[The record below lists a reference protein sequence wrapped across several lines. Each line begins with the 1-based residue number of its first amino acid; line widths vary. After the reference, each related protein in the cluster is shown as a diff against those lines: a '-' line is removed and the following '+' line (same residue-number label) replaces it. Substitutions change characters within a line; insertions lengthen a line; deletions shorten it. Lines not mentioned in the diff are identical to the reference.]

1 MLGPQSTTFFLL
13 LVVAFAAMIWWL
25 AVAKQVVFRILAACL
40 AFVPAMAFGVAAVNK
55 YYDYYQTWNAAIT
68 DVFGQNTQVPNLPT
82 TASGASARFNSFLGH
97 EIDVAVAAQQG
108 YTFHTTVH
116 GQLSDI
122 TRNVYVYLPPQYFQS
137 AYRDYHF
144 PAIELLHGFPGTPED
159 WITVAGVTTMMQTL
173 TSTGQGQP
181 AVLVMPDAN
190 GARDIS
196 LQCINQYHGPQDA
209 TYLAKDLPL
218 DISHMLRV
226 QAPGPE
232 WGIAGYSEG
241 GFCAANMA
249 LHYRYRYGLA
259 ASMSGYFSPYRNKWG
274 NPPKLV
280 SPFGSSVALR
290 QQNTPIDEVR
300 KIPPGAVMPQ
310 FWLGAGTGNKLDVA
324 NAQYFA
330 QELGLHQ
337 AGVPVVLTPGGGHTM
352 RTWHAEVP
360 AMLTWMTNGLVAA
373 VANRA
378 RVLKADKLRAER
390 RAQRAGVRKHHPA
403 TRTHPAGRSSPSS
416 APSKH
421 R

>member
-1 MLGPQSTTFFLL
+1 LLGPQSTTFFLL
-13 LVVAFAAMIWWL
+13 LVVAFGAMIWWL
-25 AVAKQVVFRILAACL
+25 AATKQVVFRILAACL
-40 AFVPAMAFGVAAVNK
+40 AFIPAMAFGVAAVNK

-241 GFCAANMA
+241 GFCAAN
-249 LHYRYRYGLA
+249 LGLQYGSLFGY
-259 ASMSGYFSPYRNKWG
+259 SGILSGYFTPDDNQLG
-274 NPPKLV
+274 NPPRLV
-280 SPFGSSVALR
+280 NPFGPDTAAR
-290 QQNTPIDEVR
+290 RENTPDDLISAL
-300 KIPPGAVMPQ
+300 PPGTKIPQ
-310 FWLGAGTGNKLDVA
+310 FWIGVGSGDAGDLKSAEVFEQLVQIRQPGITLKIV
-324 NAQYFA
+324 
-330 QELGLHQ
+330 
-337 AGVPVVLTPGGGHTM
+337 PGGGHTM
-352 RTWHAEVP
+352 FTWRALLP
-360 AMLTWMTNGLVAA
+360 PMLQWMTRSLAA
-373 VANRA
+373 GDSAT
-378 RVLKADKLRAER
+378 KAGEVHLSG
-390 RAQRAGVRKHHPA
+390 QPVPPH
-403 TRTHPAGRSSPSS
+403 SSGGSL
-416 APSKH
+416 H
-421 R
+421 Q